1 MILPRAPQR
10 PKPTALPTG
19 PAGPPPPP
27 PAGKTPPVI
36 TPPPAPV
43 QPFPIEV
50 DVPARTEPR
59 MALAGFQG
67 GVFLRDPSDDIRVYV
82 RGRLHLDFHSFL
94 GGGTGALPAEDGGAL
109 LTPRF
114 FARRARIEI
123 GADLFR
129 RWFALVGVDFGG
141 QPITNPMGEAEPA
154 SVPPGQAPL
163 RAWSRFAPSQ
173 SVGPTAQL
181 ANVYL
186 DYTLLRQFHVM
197 LGQHQAPFSLENR
210 TGNDVHPWME
220 RVLPIRAFVQPNGKE
235 IGMTIWGDLNEAQTM
250 SYELGVFVGDG
261 PNRPQV
267 DGYPD
272 FIGRIVVRPFARA
285 APQTKEDEPS
295 GLSKVIPRAHIG
307 VSAQRGAR
315 DPAFVAY
322 DYPAIT
328 TAQGFVLWDP
338 RYVDSRGRL
347 VRVMPSGAQNRIG
360 GELRVPFDRYELRAE
375 AYWVD
380 NGTRESL
387 DGVAFRYT
395 ERLGNVEGVG
405 WYVHASAWPVGD
417 SFVGGEPGFSR
428 PPRLD
433 LSSGTPKKSYD
444 DRRGLE
450 VMAIAAGVQARY
462 DGAARG
468 DDYDAATPG
477 APGRTSTISVVQLG
491 LGATYWYTRFVR
503 VSVNW
508 LAYHTPG
515 SGAGENLA
523 LVPGNLLR
531 DEDNP
536 ARSAAWMHEIG
547 ARAAL
552 NF

>member
-1 MILPRAPQR
+1 
-10 PKPTALPTG
+10 
-19 PAGPPPPP
+19 
-27 PAGKTPPVI
+27 
-36 TPPPAPV
+36 
-43 QPFPIEV
+43 
-50 DVPARTEPR
+50 
-59 MALAGFQG
+59 MALAGFSG

-82 RGRLHLDFHSFL
+82 RGRLHLDFHSSL
-94 GGGTGALPAEDGGAL
+94 GGGAGDLSAEDGGAL
-109 LTPRF
+109 LQPRF
-114 FARRARIEI
+114 FARRARIEL

-141 QPITNPMGEAEPA
+141 QPITNPAGDTQLPT
-154 SVPPGQAPL
+154 VPPGQAPL
-163 RAWSRFAPSQ
+163 HVSSRFLPPQ

-210 TGNDVHPWME
+210 TGNDQHAWME

-235 IGMTIWGDLNEAQTM
+235 IGMTIWGDLNEEQTL
-250 SYELGVFVGDG
+250 SYELGVFLGDG

-272 FIGRIVVRPFARA
+272 FIGRVVARPFA
-285 APQTKEDEPS
+285 KGS
-295 GLSKVIPRAHIG
+295 GVPAEKTAFSRAHIG

-328 TAQGFVLWDP
+328 TAQGFALWDP
-338 RYVDSRGRL
+338 RYRDTGGRL
-347 VRVMPSGAQNRIG
+347 VRVLPSGGQNRIG
-360 GELRVPFDRYELRAE
+360 GEVRVPFDRYEVRAE

-380 NGTRESL
+380 NGTREAI
-387 DGVAFRYT
+387 DGLAFRHT

-405 WYVHASAWPVGD
+405 WYVHASAWPIGD
-417 SFVGGEPGFSR
+417 AFVNGEPGFSR

-433 LSSGTPKKSYD
+433 LSSARKNDD

-450 VMAIAAGVQARY
+450 VMVLAAGVQANY
-462 DGAARG
+462 DGAARDG
-468 DDYDAATPG
+468 VYDAATPG
-477 APGRTSTISVVQLG
+477 APGRTSRISVVQLG
-491 LGATYWYTRFVR
+491 LGATYWNTRFIR

-523 LVPGNLLR
+523 LVPGNLVR
-531 DEDNP
+531 DVSSP
-536 ARSAAWMHEIG
+536 ARRSSWMHEIG
-547 ARAAL
+547 ARAAV